1 MFLGFRTDSKE
12 LYASAHINL
21 LTSYSESFPLVLLE
35 AANQRLTSI
44 ATNVGD
50 MKKLIVDDTY
60 GWIVPIG
67 DADSLAN
74 ALENAY

>member
-1 MFLGFRTDSKE
+1 
-12 LYASAHINL
+12 
-21 LTSYSESFPLVLLE
+21 
-35 AANQRLTSI
+35 
-44 ATNVGD
+44 

-74 ALENAY
+74 ALENAYEKWLNGELEAMEIVYILTHLLTSR